1 MEEKIKKVFQYQRF
15 SPNERLSEVIAAVQ
29 CRYAQLSDEDLE
41 MVAAAGEAIDAQE
54 GTEHAWEMF
63 T

>member
-15 SPNERLSEVIAAVQ
+15 SPNERLSEVIADVQ

-54 GTEHAWEMF
+54 VTEHAWEMF